1 MMVSGVQGTLP
12 VQHATVSQSAGG
24 GGGHA
29 DRPTARRTLID
40 QDDLGEKLG
49 KWLRGISTVE
59 VGGGGGSSN

>member
-29 DRPTARRTLID
+29 DRPTARRRLID
-40 QDDLGEKLG
+40 QDDLGEK
-49 KWLRGISTVE
+49 RQMAE
-59 VGGGGGSSN
+59 RH